1 MKISILTYL
10 GQVYE
15 MIEITD
21 KEFNQLASFIK
32 DNYGIRLKQEK
43 KTLVTGRLNNVLIE
57 NNFSNFSEYIGH
69 ITADKTGD
77 SAITLLNKITTN
89 HTFFMREADHFNYFK
104 STVLPFW
111 SEASSNKDLR
121 IWSAGCSTG
130 EEPFTL
136 AMLIDEFFGNKK
148 ALWDA
153 KILAT
158 DISTKVLNLA
168 IGGKFNTEELQTIP
182 ASWRINYF
190 DKIDSEK
197 SVISDRIK
205 KEVIFRRFNLME
217 EVFPFK
223 KKFHVIFCR
232 NVMIYF
238 DNETKND
245 LVNKFYNSLEYG
257 GYLFIGHSESLNR
270 DKTKFKYI
278 KPAVYRKE

>member
-1 MKISILTYL
+1 
-10 GQVYE
+10 

-57 NNFSNFSEYIGH
+57 NNFSSFSEYIDH

-89 HTFFMREADHFNYFK
+89 HTFFMREADHFEYFK

-158 DISTKVLNLA
+158 DISSKVLNLA

-190 DKIDSEK
+190 DKIDSER
-197 SVISDRIK
+197 SVICDRIK

-217 EVFPFK
+217 DVFPFK

-257 GYLFIGHSESLNR
+257 GYLFIGHSESLSR